1 MNTLLRTGANA
12 SPDKTN
18 PAVTEN
24 NASGSNSISHVVS
37 QNDMTGEP
45 EETLVLDRRAELGPA
60 QMVELKLRNLLRGK
74 ALPVSHIQM
83 VNSLRSR
90 N

>member
-1 MNTLLRTGANA
+1 
-12 SPDKTN
+12 
-18 PAVTEN
+18 
-24 NASGSNSISHVVS
+24 
-37 QNDMTGEP
+37 MTGEP